1 MISSLFSRNLKII
14 DKFEEDPKKR
24 FWQIFDQE
32 NSCFSLDTLLQFM
45 FGDYFHAP
53 LLLAL
58 GKR

>member
-24 FWQIFDQE
+24 FWQIFDKY
-32 NSCFSLDTLLQFM
+32 NSCFSLVTLLQFM